1 MSAEL
6 IAICGAG
13 REIGPWRA
21 GRSKSG
27 REGGLAVA
35 KSGLFPQPV
44 GGARWQSFRITRWRV
59 EDRFCLPRILSESPA
74 IYRLE
79 LENYYVSSN
88 MIRG

>member
-13 REIGPWRA
+13 RGIGPWRA

-27 REGGLAVA
+27 RAGALAVA

-44 GGARWQSFRITRWRV
+44 VGARW
-59 EDRFCLPRILSESPA
+59 
-74 IYRLE
+74 
-79 LENYYVSSN
+79 
-88 MIRG
+88 

>member
-27 REGGLAVA
+27 REGG
-35 KSGLFPQPV
+35 V
-44 GGARWQSFRITRWRV
+44 GGGQIRSFPAAGCRCSVV
-59 EDRFCLPRILSESPA
+59 EFPDNPLASRGPLLFTSDFIGIAGYLQVGIG
-74 IYRLE
+74 E
-79 LENYYVSSN
+79 LLC
-88 MIRG
+88 